1 MRDQRSLNSV
11 LKNPVVLTI
20 GSFICVCLALGASAT
35 FFQPSTVTQASDE
48 QVAPPELLAQS
59 PMAQPVAFSPPATSE
74 DLLRFNQHL
83 IAIAKKVT
91 PAVVNISIV
100 KTTAPRSSP
109 FPHSPFFDD
118 PFFRKFFGER
128 FREERRQ
135 APRRRQQGMGSG
147 VIVNPDGYIVTNN
160 HVVAEGDEIQVV
172 LGDQRKFEAELI
184 GTDPKTDLAILKIDA
199 SDLPFLSWGD
209 SGTLEVGEMVVAVG
223 NPFGLNQTVTM
234 GIISAVGR
242 ANVGI
247 ADYEDF
253 IQTDAAINPGNSGG
267 ALVNVRGE
275 LIGINTAIFS
285 RSGGYM
291 GIGFA
296 IPSNMAKGV
305 AQSLRVYG
313 KMVRGWLGVSI
324 QDLSPDLAQQF
335 ETTDTKGALVT
346 DVVADSPAEVARFQR
361 GDIIR
366 EYDGRAVEN
375 STKLRTYVAET
386 PPETKVDVEIL
397 REGNKKRLTV
407 VIGLM
412 PKDMAGTGEVGTVG
426 EHHALSGLT
435 VESVASERSD
445 GNKGV
450 RVMKVQPDSRAAQA
464 GIRKDDVIMEIN
476 RITIKDVDDFDRV
489 TSQLGE
495 DDAVLVLLRRGRST
509 LFLSIGGN

>member
-1 MRDQRSLNSV
+1 
-11 LKNPVVLTI
+11 
-20 GSFICVCLALGASAT
+20 
-35 FFQPSTVTQASDE
+35 
-48 QVAPPELLAQS
+48 
-59 PMAQPVAFSPPATSE
+59 
-74 DLLRFNQHL
+74 
-83 IAIAKKVT
+83 
-91 PAVVNISIV
+91 
-100 KTTAPRSSP
+100 
-109 FPHSPFFDD
+109 
-118 PFFRKFFGER
+118 
-128 FREERRQ
+128 
-135 APRRRQQGMGSG
+135 
-147 VIVNPDGYIVTNN
+147 
-160 HVVAEGDEIQVV
+160 
-172 LGDQRKFEAELI
+172 
-184 GTDPKTDLAILKIDA
+184 
-199 SDLPFLSWGD
+199 
-209 SGTLEVGEMVVAVG
+209 MVVAVG

-305 AQSLRVYG
+305 AQSLKVYG

-324 QDLSPDLAQQF
+324 QDLTPDLAKQF
-335 ETTDTKGALVT
+335 EATETKGALVT
-346 DVVADSPAEVARFQR
+346 DVVEGSPAEDARFQR

-386 PPETKVDVEIL
+386 PPETKVAVEIL
-397 REGNKKRLTV
+397 REGNKKRLPV

-435 VESVASERSD
+435 VESVASERSAGD
-445 GNKGV
+445 KGV

-476 RITIKDVDDFDRV
+476 RVSIADVDDFDRV
-489 TSQLGE
+489 TSQLDE

>member
-1 MRDQRSLNSV
+1 MRVQGFLSTV
-11 LKNPVVLTI
+11 LRNPVVLAI
-20 GSFICVCLALGASAT
+20 GSFVCVCLALGASAT
-35 FFQPSTVTQASDE
+35 FFQPSTVTRASE
-48 QVAPPELLAQS
+48 KPVAS
-59 PMAQPVAFSPPATSE
+59 PKLPGQTSLAQPVALSAPSTSE

-83 IAIAKKVT
+83 IAVARKVT

-100 KTTAPRSSP
+100 KTTDPGRSP

-128 FREERRQ
+128 FREERRP

-172 LGDQRKFEAELI
+172 LGDQRKFEAQLI
-184 GTDPKTDLAILKIDA
+184 GTDPKTDLAILKIEA
-199 SDLPFLSWGD
+199 SELPFLSWGD
-209 SGTLEVGEMVVAVG
+209 SGTLQVGEMVVAVG

-305 AQSLRVYG
+305 AQSLKVYG

-324 QDLSPDLAQQF
+324 QDLTPDLAKQF
-335 ETTDTKGALVT
+335 EATETKGALVT
-346 DVVADSPAEVARFQR
+346 DVIEGSPAEDARFQR

-366 EYDGRAVEN
+366 EYDGRIVGN

-386 PPETKVDVEIL
+386 PPQSKVDVEIL
-397 REGNKKRLTV
+397 REGRNQRLTV

-412 PKDMAGTGEVGTVG
+412 PKDVAGTGEVGTVG

-435 VESVASERSD
+435 VESVARSAGD
-445 GNKGV
+445 RGV
-450 RVMKVQPDSRAAQA
+450 RVMKVQSGSRAERA
-464 GIRKDDVIMEIN
+464 GIRKDDIILEIN
-476 RITIKDVDDFDRV
+476 RVGIRDVDDFDRV
-489 TSQLGE
+489 TGQLGA

-509 LFLSIGGN
+509 LFLSIGGK

>member
-1 MRDQRSLNSV
+1 MREQWSLNSV

-35 FFQPSTVTQASDE
+35 FFQPSTVTQASEE
-48 QVAPPELLAQS
+48 QATSSV
-59 PMAQPVAFSPPATSE
+59 QPAVVQQAAFSLPGTSE
-74 DLLRFNQHL
+74 DLLGFNRHL
-83 IAIAKKVT
+83 IAIAKKVK

-100 KTTAPRSSP
+100 KTTAPRRSP
-109 FPHSPFFDD
+109 FPHNPFFDD
-118 PFFRKFFGER
+118 PFFRRFFGER

-135 APRRRQQGMGSG
+135 EPRRRQEGMGSG
-147 VIVNPDGYIVTNN
+147 VIVNSDGYIVTNN

-172 LGDQRKFEAELI
+172 LGDQRKFEAKLI
-184 GTDPKTDLAILKIDA
+184 GTDPKTDLAIVKIEA

-209 SGTLEVGEMVVAVG
+209 SSTLEVGEMVVAVG

-242 ANVGI
+242 AGVGL

-267 ALVNVRGE
+267 ALVNLQGE
-275 LIGINTAIFS
+275 LIGINTAIFT

-305 AQSLRVYG
+305 ARSLKSHGTV
-313 KMVRGWLGVSI
+313 VRGWLGVSI
-324 QDLSPDLAQQF
+324 QDLTPDLAKQF

-346 DVVADSPAEVARFQR
+346 DVIEDSPAEDARFRR

-366 EYDGRAVEN
+366 EFNGRHVEN

-386 PPETKVDVEIL
+386 PPETRVAVEIL
-397 REGNKKRLTV
+397 REGKNQRLSV
-407 VIGLM
+407 VVGQM
-412 PKDMAGTGEVGTVG
+412 PKDMAGFGDAGTVG
-426 EHHALSGLT
+426 ARHALSGLT
-435 VESVASERSD
+435 VESAASGSSSD
-445 GNKGV
+445 DTGV
-450 RVMKVQPDSRAAQA
+450 RVLKVQPDSRAARA
-464 GIRKDDVIMEIN
+464 GIRKDDVILEIN
-476 RITIKDVDDFDRV
+476 RMTIKDVDDFDRV
-489 TSQLGE
+489 TNRLGE
-495 DDAVLVLLRRGRST
+495 DDSVLVLLRRGRSM
-509 LFLSIGGN
+509 LFLSLGGN

>member
-1 MRDQRSLNSV
+1 MRVQRSLSTV
-11 LKNPVVLTI
+11 LKNPVVLAI

-35 FFQPSTVTQASDE
+35 FFQPSTVTQASEE
-48 QVAPPELLAQS
+48 QAAPS
-59 PMAQPVAFSPPATSE
+59 VQPAVVQPAAFSPPPTSE

-83 IAIAKKVT
+83 ITIAKKVT

-100 KTTAPRSSP
+100 KTSAPRSSP

-135 APRRRQQGMGSG
+135 EPRRRQQGMGSG

-184 GTDPKTDLAILKIDA
+184 GTDPKTDLAIVKIEA
-199 SDLPFLSWGD
+199 SGLPFLSWGD
-209 SGTLEVGEMVVAVG
+209 SSTLEVGEMVVAVG

-242 ANVGI
+242 AGVGL

-267 ALVNVRGE
+267 ALVNVQGE
-275 LIGINTAIFS
+275 LIGINTAIFT
-285 RSGGYM
+285 RSGGYV

-305 AQSLRVYG
+305 ARSLEAHGTV
-313 KMVRGWLGVSI
+313 VRGWLGVSI
-324 QDLSPDLAQQF
+324 QDLTPDLAKQF

-346 DVVADSPAEVARFQR
+346 DVVEGSPAQDARFRR

-366 EYDGRAVEN
+366 EYDGRPVPNA
-375 STKLRTYVAET
+375 TKLRTYVAET
-386 PPETKVDVEIL
+386 SPETKVGVGIL
-397 REGNKKRLTV
+397 REGKRERLTI
-407 VIGLM
+407 VIGQM
-412 PKDMAGTGEVGTVG
+412 PTDVAGLGEVGTVG
-426 EHHALSGLT
+426 QRHALSGLT
-435 VESVASERSD
+435 VESVASEPSSD
-445 GNKGV
+445 DTGV
-450 RVMKVQPDSRAAQA
+450 RVLTVRPDSRAARA
-464 GIRKDDVIMEIN
+464 GIRKDDVILEIN
-476 RITIKDVDDFDRV
+476 RTSIKDVDDFDRV
-489 TSQLGE
+489 TSRLDE
-495 DDAVLVLLRRGRST
+495 DDSVLVLLRRGRSM
-509 LFLSIGGN
+509 LFLSLSGK

>member
-1 MRDQRSLNSV
+1 MREQWSLNTV
-11 LKNPVVLTI
+11 LKTPVVLAV
-20 GSFICVCLALGASAT
+20 GSFVCVCLVLGASAT
-35 FFQPSTVTQASDE
+35 FFQPSAVIQASE
-48 QVAPPELLAQS
+48 EHVAPQEFFAPTS
-59 PMAQPVAFSPPATSE
+59 MAQPAALTSPLPGE
-74 DLLRFNQHL
+74 DLLHFNQHL

-100 KTTAPRSSP
+100 KTTAPRRSP

-160 HVVAEGDEIQVV
+160 HVVAEGDEIHVV
-172 LGDQRKFEAELI
+172 LGDQRKFEATLI
-184 GTDPKTDLAILKIDA
+184 GTDPKTDPAIVKIEA
-199 SDLPFLSWGD
+199 SGLPYLSWGD
-209 SGTLEVGEMVVAVG
+209 SGALEVGEMVVAVG

-242 ANVGI
+242 ADVGI

-305 AQSLRVYG
+305 AQSLKVYG

-324 QDLSPDLAQQF
+324 QDLSPDLAKQF
-335 ETTDTKGALVT
+335 EATDTKGALVT
-346 DVVADSPAEVARFQR
+346 DVVEGSPAEDARLQR

-366 EYDGRAVEN
+366 EYDGRPLEN

-397 REGNKKRLTV
+397 RQGKNERLTV
-407 VIGLM
+407 LIGQL
-412 PKDMAGTGEVGTVG
+412 PTDLAELGEVGTVG
-426 EHHALSGLT
+426 ERHVLSGLT
-435 VESVASERSD
+435 VESVTSD
-445 GNKGV
+445 PSSGEKGV
-450 RVMKVQPDSRAAQA
+450 RVLKVQPDSRAAQA

-476 RITIKDVDDFDRV
+476 RIAIADADGFDRV

-495 DDAVLVLLRRGRST
+495 DDTVLVLLRRGRSMI
-509 LFLSIGGN
+509 FLSLGGN

>member
-1 MRDQRSLNSV
+1 MRVQRSLSTV
-11 LKNPVVLTI
+11 LKNPVVLAI

-35 FFQPSTVTQASDE
+35 FFQPSTVTQASEE
-48 QVAPPELLAQS
+48 QAAPS
-59 PMAQPVAFSPPATSE
+59 VQPAVVQPAAFSPPPTSE

-135 APRRRQQGMGSG
+135 EPRRRQQGMGSG

-184 GTDPKTDLAILKIDA
+184 GTDPKTDLAIVKIEA
-199 SDLPFLSWGD
+199 SGLPFLSWGD
-209 SGTLEVGEMVVAVG
+209 SSTLEVGEMVVAVG

-242 ANVGI
+242 AGVGL

-267 ALVNVRGE
+267 ALVNVQGE
-275 LIGINTAIFS
+275 LIGINTAIFT

-305 AQSLRVYG
+305 ARSLEAHGTV
-313 KMVRGWLGVSI
+313 VRGWLGVSI
-324 QDLSPDLAQQF
+324 QDLTPDLAKQF

-346 DVVADSPAEVARFQR
+346 DVVEGSPAQDARFRR

-366 EYDGRAVEN
+366 EYDGRPVPNA
-375 STKLRTYVAET
+375 TKLRTYVAET
-386 PPETKVDVEIL
+386 SPETKVGVGIL
-397 REGNKKRLTV
+397 REGKRERLTI
-407 VIGLM
+407 VIGQM
-412 PKDMAGTGEVGTVG
+412 PTDVAGLGEVGTVG
-426 EHHALSGLT
+426 QRHALSGLT
-435 VESVASERSD
+435 VESVASEPSSD
-445 GNKGV
+445 DTGV
-450 RVMKVQPDSRAAQA
+450 RVLTVRPDSRAARA
-464 GIRKDDVIMEIN
+464 GIRKDDVILEIN
-476 RITIKDVDDFDRV
+476 RTSIKDVDDFDRV
-489 TSQLGE
+489 TSRLDE
-495 DDAVLVLLRRGRST
+495 DDSVLVLLRRGRSM
-509 LFLSIGGN
+509 LFLSLSGK

>member
-1 MRDQRSLNSV
+1 MRVRRSLNTV
-11 LKNPVVLTI
+11 LKNPVVLAI
-20 GSFICVCLALGASAT
+20 GSFVCVCLALGASAT
-35 FFQPSTVTQASDE
+35 FFQPSTVTEASEE
-48 QVAPPELLAQS
+48 QVAPQELLAQTSLVQPAGLAS
-59 PMAQPVAFSPPATSE
+59 PVTSK
-74 DLLRFNQHL
+74 DLLSFNRHL
-83 IAIAKKVT
+83 IAIAKKVK

-100 KTTAPRSSP
+100 KTSAPPRSP
-109 FPHSPFFDD
+109 FPHNPFFDD
-118 PFFRKFFGER
+118 PFFRRFFGER
-128 FREERRQ
+128 FREERRPV
-135 APRRRQQGMGSG
+135 PRRRQQGMGSG
-147 VIVNPDGYIVTNN
+147 VIVNPEGYIVTNN

-172 LGDQRKFEAELI
+172 LGDQRKFEAKLI

-199 SDLPFLSWGD
+199 SGLPFLSWGD
-209 SGTLEVGEMVVAVG
+209 SSTLEVGEMVVAVG

-267 ALVNVRGE
+267 ALVNVQGE

-305 AQSLRVYG
+305 VKSLKAYG

-324 QDLSPDLAQQF
+324 QDLSPDLAKQF

-346 DVVADSPAEVARFQR
+346 DVVEGSPAEDARFRR

-366 EYDGRAVEN
+366 EYDGRRVEN

-386 PPETKVDVEIL
+386 PPETRVAVEIL
-397 REGNKKRLTV
+397 REGNDTRLTV
-407 VIGLM
+407 VIGQM
-412 PKDMAGTGEVGTVG
+412 PKDMAGLGEVGTIG
-426 EHHALSGLT
+426 ERHALSGLT
-435 VESVASERSD
+435 VESAASEPSSD
-445 GNKGV
+445 DKGV
-450 RVMKVQPDSRAAQA
+450 RVLKVQPDSRAERA
-464 GIRKDDVIMEIN
+464 GIRKDDVILEIN
-476 RITIKDVDDFDRV
+476 HNTIKDVDDFDRV
-489 TSQLGE
+489 TSRLAE
-495 DDAVLVLLRRGRST
+495 DDAVLVFLRRGRSM
-509 LFLSIGGN
+509 LFLSLGGN

>member
-1 MRDQRSLNSV
+1 MRVQRTLSAV
-11 LKNPVVLTI
+11 LKNPVVLAI

-35 FFQPSTVTQASDE
+35 FFQPSTVTQASEE
-48 QVAPPELLAQS
+48 QVAPS
-59 PMAQPVAFSPPATSE
+59 VQPAVVQPAAFSPPSTSE

-83 IAIAKKVT
+83 IAIAKKVK

-100 KTTAPRSSP
+100 KTSSPRRSP

-135 APRRRQQGMGSG
+135 EPRRRQQGMGSG

-160 HVVAEGDEIQVV
+160 HVVAEGDEIHVV
-172 LGDQRKFEAELI
+172 LGDQRKFEAKLI
-184 GTDPKTDLAILKIDA
+184 GTDPKTDLAIVKIEA
-199 SDLPFLSWGD
+199 SGLPFLSWGD
-209 SGTLEVGEMVVAVG
+209 SSTLEVGEMVVAVG

-242 ANVGI
+242 AGVGL

-267 ALVNVRGE
+267 ALVNVQGE
-275 LIGINTAIFS
+275 LIGINTAIFT

-305 AQSLRVYG
+305 ARSLEAHGTV
-313 KMVRGWLGVSI
+313 VRGWLGVSI
-324 QDLSPDLAQQF
+324 QDLSPDLAKQF
-335 ETTDTKGALVT
+335 EATDTKGALVT
-346 DVVADSPAEVARFQR
+346 DVVEGSPAEDARFRR

-366 EYDGRAVEN
+366 EFDGRRVEN

-386 PPETKVDVEIL
+386 PPETRVDVRIL
-397 REGNKKRLTV
+397 REGKKKRLTV
-407 VIGLM
+407 VIGQM
-412 PKDMAGTGEVGTVG
+412 PKDMAGPGDVGTVG
-426 EHHALSGLT
+426 ARHVLSGLT
-435 VESVASERSD
+435 VESVASGSASD
-445 GNKGV
+445 DRGV
-450 RVMKVQPDSRAAQA
+450 SVLKVQPDSRAEQA
-464 GIRKDDVIMEIN
+464 GIRKDDVILEIN
-476 RITIKDVDDFDRV
+476 RISIKDVDDFDRV
-489 TSQLGE
+489 TSGLEE
-495 DDAVLVLLRRGRST
+495 DDSVLVLLRRGRSM
-509 LFLSIGGN
+509 LFLSLGGR

>member
-1 MRDQRSLNSV
+1 MREQWSLNTV
-11 LKNPVVLTI
+11 LKNPVVLAI

-35 FFQPSTVTQASDE
+35 FFQPSTVTQASEE
-48 QVAPPELLAQS
+48 QVTLPDLLAQAS
-59 PMAQPVAFSPPATSE
+59 MAQPAAFSPPATSE
-74 DLLRFNQHL
+74 DLLRFNRHL

-147 VIVNPDGYIVTNN
+147 VIVNSDGYIVTNN

-199 SDLPFLSWGD
+199 SELPFLSWGD

-305 AQSLRVYG
+305 AQSLKVYG

-324 QDLSPDLAQQF
+324 QDLTPDLAKQF
-335 ETTDTKGALVT
+335 ETTGTKGALVT
-346 DVVADSPAEVARFQR
+346 DVVEGSPAQAARFQR

-375 STKLRTYVAET
+375 SSKLRTYVAET

-397 REGNKKRLTV
+397 REGDKKRLTV
-407 VIGLM
+407 FIGLM
-412 PKDMAGTGEVGTVG
+412 PKDMAGTGKVGTVG

-435 VESVASERSD
+435 VESVEQSVGD
-445 GNKGV
+445 KGV
-450 RVMKVQPDSRAAQA
+450 RVMKVQPDSRAARA

-476 RITIKDVDDFDRV
+476 RISIADADDFDRI

>member
-1 MRDQRSLNSV
+1 MQVRGSWITV
-11 LKNPVVLTI
+11 LKNPVVMGI
-20 GSFICVCLALGASAT
+20 GSFVCVCLALGASAT
-35 FFQPSTVTQASDE
+35 FFQPSTVTRASEEQATSL
-48 QVAPPELLAQS
+48 VQS
-59 PMAQPVAFSPPATSE
+59 AVVQPAVFSLPATSE
-74 DLLRFNQHL
+74 DLLGFNRHL
-83 IAIAKKVT
+83 IAIAKKVK

-100 KTTAPRSSP
+100 KTTAPRRSP
-109 FPHSPFFDD
+109 FPHNPFFDD

-135 APRRRQQGMGSG
+135 EPRRRQQGMGSG
-147 VIVNPDGYIVTNN
+147 VIVNPDGYIVTNS

-172 LGDQRKFEAELI
+172 LGDQRKFEAKLI
-184 GTDPKTDLAILKIDA
+184 GTDPKTDLAIVKIEA

-209 SGTLEVGEMVVAVG
+209 SSTLEVGEMVVAVG

-242 ANVGI
+242 TGVGL

-267 ALVNVRGE
+267 ALVNLQGE
-275 LIGINTAIFS
+275 LIGINTAIFT

-305 AQSLRVYG
+305 ARSLKSHG
-313 KMVRGWLGVSI
+313 KVVRGWLGVSI
-324 QDLSPDLAQQF
+324 QDLTPDLAKQF
-335 ETTDTKGALVT
+335 EATDTKGALVT
-346 DVVADSPAEVARFQR
+346 DVLEDSPAEDARFQR

-386 PPETKVDVEIL
+386 SPETKVSVGIL
-397 REGNKKRLTV
+397 REGKQRRLDV
-407 VIGLM
+407 VIGQM
-412 PKDMAGTGEVGTVG
+412 PKDLAGLGEVGTVG
-426 EHHALSGLT
+426 ERHALSGLT
-435 VESVASERSD
+435 VESAASESSSD
-445 GNKGV
+445 DTGV
-450 RVMKVQPDSRAAQA
+450 LVMKVQPDSRAARA
-464 GIRKDDVIMEIN
+464 GIRKDDVILEIN
-476 RITIKDVDDFDRV
+476 RMTIKDVDDFDRV
-489 TSQLGE
+489 TSRLGE
-495 DDAVLVLLRRGRST
+495 DDSVLMLLRRGRST

>member
-1 MRDQRSLNSV
+1 MRVQRSLSTV
-11 LKNPVVLTI
+11 LKNPVVLAI

-35 FFQPSTVTQASDE
+35 FFQPSTVTQASEE
-48 QVAPPELLAQS
+48 QAAPS
-59 PMAQPVAFSPPATSE
+59 VQPAVVQPAAFSPPPTSE

-83 IAIAKKVT
+83 ITIAKKVT

-100 KTTAPRSSP
+100 KTSTPRSSP

-135 APRRRQQGMGSG
+135 EPRRRQQGMGSG

-184 GTDPKTDLAILKIDA
+184 GTDPKTDLAIVKIEA
-199 SDLPFLSWGD
+199 SGLPFLSWGD
-209 SGTLEVGEMVVAVG
+209 SSTLEVGEMVVAVG

-242 ANVGI
+242 AGVGL

-267 ALVNVRGE
+267 ALVNVQGE
-275 LIGINTAIFS
+275 LIGINTAIFT

-305 AQSLRVYG
+305 ARSLEAHGTV
-313 KMVRGWLGVSI
+313 VRGWLGVSI
-324 QDLSPDLAQQF
+324 QDLTPDLAKQF

-346 DVVADSPAEVARFQR
+346 DVVEGSPAQDARFRR

-366 EYDGRAVEN
+366 EYDGRPVPNA
-375 STKLRTYVAET
+375 TKLRTYVAET
-386 PPETKVDVEIL
+386 SPETKVGVGIL
-397 REGNKKRLTV
+397 REGKRERLTI
-407 VIGLM
+407 VIGQM
-412 PKDMAGTGEVGTVG
+412 PTDVAGLGEVGTVG
-426 EHHALSGLT
+426 QRHALSGLT
-435 VESVASERSD
+435 VESVASEPSSD
-445 GNKGV
+445 DTGV
-450 RVMKVQPDSRAAQA
+450 RVLTVRPDSRAARA
-464 GIRKDDVIMEIN
+464 GIRKDDVILEIN
-476 RITIKDVDDFDRV
+476 RTSIKDVDDFDRV
-489 TSQLGE
+489 TSRLDE
-495 DDAVLVLLRRGRST
+495 DDSVLVLLRRGRSM
-509 LFLSIGGN
+509 LFLSLSGK

>member
-1 MRDQRSLNSV
+1 MRVQRSLSPV
-11 LKNPVVLTI
+11 LKNPVVLAI

-35 FFQPSTVTQASDE
+35 FFQPSTVTQASEE
-48 QVAPPELLAQS
+48 QAAPS
-59 PMAQPVAFSPPATSE
+59 VQPAVVQPAAFSPPPTSE

-83 IAIAKKVT
+83 ITIAKKVT

-135 APRRRQQGMGSG
+135 EPRRRQQGMGSG

-184 GTDPKTDLAILKIDA
+184 GTDPKTDLAIVKIEA
-199 SDLPFLSWGD
+199 SGLPFLSWGD
-209 SGTLEVGEMVVAVG
+209 SSTLEVGEMVVAVG

-242 ANVGI
+242 AGVGL

-267 ALVNVRGE
+267 ALVNVQGE
-275 LIGINTAIFS
+275 LIGINTAIFT

-305 AQSLRVYG
+305 AQNLKAFG
-313 KMVRGWLGVSI
+313 KVVRGWLGVSI
-324 QDLSPDLAQQF
+324 QDLTPDLAKQF

-346 DVVADSPAEVARFQR
+346 DVVEGSPAQDARFRR

-366 EYDGRAVEN
+366 EYDGRPVPNA
-375 STKLRTYVAET
+375 TKLRTYVAET
-386 PPETKVDVEIL
+386 SPETKVGVGIL
-397 REGNKKRLTV
+397 REGKRERLTV
-407 VIGLM
+407 VIGQM
-412 PKDMAGTGEVGTVG
+412 PTDVAGLGEVGTVG
-426 EHHALSGLT
+426 QRHALSGLT
-435 VESVASERSD
+435 VESVASEPSSD
-445 GNKGV
+445 DTGV
-450 RVMKVQPDSRAAQA
+450 RVLTVRPDSRAARA
-464 GIRKDDVIMEIN
+464 GIRKDDVILEIN
-476 RITIKDVDDFDRV
+476 RTSIKDVDDFDRV
-489 TSQLGE
+489 TSRLDE
-495 DDAVLVLLRRGRST
+495 DDSVLVLLRRGRSM
-509 LFLSIGGN
+509 LFLSLSGK

>member
-1 MRDQRSLNSV
+1 MRVQRSLSTV
-11 LKNPVVLTI
+11 LKNPVVLAI

-35 FFQPSTVTQASDE
+35 FFQPSTVTQASEE
-48 QVAPPELLAQS
+48 QAAPS
-59 PMAQPVAFSPPATSE
+59 VQPAVVQPAAFSPPPTSE

-83 IAIAKKVT
+83 ITIAKKVT

-135 APRRRQQGMGSG
+135 EPRRRQQGMGSG

-184 GTDPKTDLAILKIDA
+184 GTDPKTDLAIVKIEA
-199 SDLPFLSWGD
+199 SGLPFLSWGD
-209 SGTLEVGEMVVAVG
+209 SSTLEVGEMVVAVG

-242 ANVGI
+242 AGVGL

-267 ALVNVRGE
+267 ALVNVQGE
-275 LIGINTAIFS
+275 LIGINTAIFT

-305 AQSLRVYG
+305 ARSLEAHGTV
-313 KMVRGWLGVSI
+313 VRGWLGVSI
-324 QDLSPDLAQQF
+324 QDLTPDLAKQF

-346 DVVADSPAEVARFQR
+346 DVVEGSPAQDARFRR

-366 EYDGRAVEN
+366 EYDGRPVPNA
-375 STKLRTYVAET
+375 TKLRTYVAET
-386 PPETKVDVEIL
+386 SPETKVGVGIL
-397 REGNKKRLTV
+397 REGKRERLTI
-407 VIGLM
+407 VIGQM
-412 PKDMAGTGEVGTVG
+412 PTDVAGLGEVGTVG
-426 EHHALSGLT
+426 QRHALSGLT
-435 VESVASERSD
+435 VESVASEPSSD
-445 GNKGV
+445 DTGV
-450 RVMKVQPDSRAAQA
+450 RVLTVRPDSRAARA
-464 GIRKDDVIMEIN
+464 GIRKDDVILEIN
-476 RITIKDVDDFDRV
+476 RTSIKDVDDFDRV
-489 TSQLGE
+489 TSRLDE
-495 DDAVLVLLRRGRST
+495 DDSVLVLLRRGRSM
-509 LFLSIGGN
+509 LFLSLSGK

>member
-1 MRDQRSLNSV
+1 MREQWSLNSV

-59 PMAQPVAFSPPATSE
+59 PLVQPAAFSPPATSE
-74 DLLRFNQHL
+74 DLLEFNRHL

-100 KTTAPRSSP
+100 KTTAPRRSP

-135 APRRRQQGMGSG
+135 EPRRRQQGMGSG

-172 LGDQRKFEAELI
+172 LGDQRKFEAKLI

-199 SDLPFLSWGD
+199 SGLPFLSWGD

-305 AQSLRVYG
+305 AQSLKVYG

-324 QDLSPDLAQQF
+324 QDLTPDLAKQF

-346 DVVADSPAEVARFQR
+346 DVVEGSPAEDAKFRR

-366 EYDGRAVEN
+366 EYDGRLVEN

-386 PPETKVDVEIL
+386 PPETKVDVGIL
-397 REGNKKRLTV
+397 REGKNKRLTV
-407 VIGLM
+407 AIGLM
-412 PKDMAGTGEVGTVG
+412 PKDMAGLGEVGTVG
-426 EHHALSGLT
+426 ERHALSGLT
-435 VESVASERSD
+435 VESAASERSAD
-445 GNKGV
+445 DKGV
-450 RVMKVQPDSRAAQA
+450 RVLKVQPDSRAAQA

-476 RITIKDVDDFDRV
+476 RVSIADADDFDRV
-489 TSQLGE
+489 TSQLDE

>member
-1 MRDQRSLNSV
+1 MRVQRSLSPV
-11 LKNPVVLTI
+11 LKNPIVLAI
-20 GSFICVCLALGASAT
+20 GSFVCVCLALGASAT
-35 FFQPSTVTQASDE
+35 FFQPSTVTRASVE
-48 QVAPPELLAQS
+48 PAVV
-59 PMAQPVAFSPPATSE
+59 QPAAFALPSTSE
-74 DLLRFNQHL
+74 DLLGFNRHL
-83 IAIAKKVT
+83 IAIAKKVK

-118 PFFRKFFGER
+118 PFFRKFFGDR

-135 APRRRQQGMGSG
+135 EPRRRQQGMGSG

-172 LGDQRKFEAELI
+172 LGDQRKFEAKLI
-184 GTDPKTDLAILKIDA
+184 GTDPKTDLAIVKIEA
-199 SDLPFLSWGD
+199 SGLPFLSWGD
-209 SGTLEVGEMVVAVG
+209 SSMLEVGEMVVAVG

-242 ANVGI
+242 AGVGL

-267 ALVNVRGE
+267 ALVNLRGE
-275 LIGINTAIFS
+275 LIGINTAIFT

-305 AQSLRVYG
+305 ARSLEAHG
-313 KMVRGWLGVSI
+313 KVVRGWLGVSI
-324 QDLSPDLAQQF
+324 QDLSPDLAKQF

-346 DVVADSPAEVARFQR
+346 DVVEGSPAQDARFQR

-366 EYDGRAVEN
+366 EFDGRQVEN
-375 STKLRTYVAET
+375 ANKLRAYVAET
-386 PPETKVDVEIL
+386 PPETTVDVGIL
-397 REGNKKRLTV
+397 REGKHKRLAV
-407 VIGLM
+407 VIGQM
-412 PKDMAGTGEVGTVG
+412 PKDMAGLGDAGTVG
-426 EHHALSGLT
+426 ARHALSGLT
-435 VESVASERSD
+435 VESAASGSASD
-445 GNKGV
+445 DKGV
-450 RVMKVQPDSRAAQA
+450 RVLKVQPDSRAAQA
-464 GIRKDDVIMEIN
+464 GIRKDDVILEIN

-489 TSQLGE
+489 TGRLEE
-495 DDAVLVLLRRGRST
+495 DDSVLVLLRRGRSM
-509 LFLSIGGN
+509 LFLSLGGR